1 MTKTAKIRH
10 FIFFLSALLASVDC
24 GVKRGDP
31 KAFEIS
37 SGTHL
42 NKIHFLLELG
52 WGRGYYLLSA
62 ASSGGRWLAGEY
74 RKIRS
79 MSRSRLND

>member
-24 GVKRGDP
+24 GVKSGDP